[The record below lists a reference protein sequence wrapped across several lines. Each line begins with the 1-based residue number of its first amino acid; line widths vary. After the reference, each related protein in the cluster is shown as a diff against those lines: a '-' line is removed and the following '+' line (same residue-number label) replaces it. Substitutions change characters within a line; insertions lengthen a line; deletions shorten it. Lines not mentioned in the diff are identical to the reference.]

1 MKARVFISAA
11 VAAAVITT
19 GAVAAVLFNNNKG
32 GTDDHDFYALEK
44 FFFEGD
50 FDEFR
55 ADMLRWYRSVEH
67 EDGVM
72 LYNAQLYDKEI
83 LDIWQSNNVYENIPD
98 EGFRY
103 AAASP
108 SYLDEIGVKPLDGG
122 LDKAWDGVRLYL
134 LPNTL
139 DDNAAEKM
147 RAFLTEDAQKHAGY
161 GGITNG
167 FTKRREFAFLEYAAE
182 NDTAPVYY
190 VCTAEN
196 MTSFESESLIATG
209 EDSYI
214 KLRDESVL
222 ERYKNERVF
231 TVYSLKFAKEK

>member
-1 MKARVFISAA
+1 MKAKIIIA
-11 VAAAVITT
+11 AAAVIAAA
-19 GAVAAVLFNNNKG
+19 GAAVAVLLSRSG
-32 GTDDHDFYALEK
+32 ADGHDFYALKE

-50 FDEFR
+50 FGEFR
-55 ADMLRWYRSVEH
+55 SDMFWWYKSVEH

-72 LYNAQLYDKEI
+72 LFNESFYDKEL
-83 LDIWQSNNVYENIPD
+83 LDSWRSNNVYENVPD

-108 SYLDEIGVKPLDGG
+108 SYLEEISVKPLNGG
-122 LDKAWDGVRLYL
+122 FDKAWEGVRLYL
-134 LPNTL
+134 LPDLLN
-139 DDNAAEKM
+139 DNAAEKIKE
-147 RAFLTEDAQKHAGY
+147 FLTEDAQREADY

-167 FTKRREFAFLEYAAE
+167 FTERREFAFLEYAAE

-190 VCTAEN
+190 VCTTEN

-214 KLRDESVL
+214 RLRDESAL

-231 TVYSLKFAKEK
+231 TVYSLKFAKESEI